1 MTSHVRPVLSVDGVR
16 RHVGDGATGR
26 EVLAGLDLAV
36 AAGEIVALVGRSG
49 SGKTTLLTLV
59 AGFDRADAGTV
70 ARPGGDEGRWSE
82 LAVLPQS
89 LGLLGELTVAENVLL
104 PLRLAGTGHPSAAD
118 ELLGRLGIAHLAD
131 RYPAEV
137 SLGEQQRT
145 ALARAAIVRPRL
157 LLADE
162 PISHQNDAWARAMME
177 LVVDLAA
184 GGTACLLATHN
195 EVAVDVAHRVVELRD
210 GHLHPLP
217 GTRAR

>member
-1 MTSHVRPVLSVDGVR
+1 MTVLAAPVLDVR
-16 RHVGDGATGR
+16 GIRRRVGDGAGAR
-26 EVLAGLDLAV
+26 DVLAGLDLAV
-36 AAGEIVALVGRSG
+36 GAGEIVALVGRSG

-59 AGFDRADAGTV
+59 AGFDRPDSGSV
-70 ARPGGDEGRWSE
+70 DRPGGDEGRWQE

-89 LGLLGELTVAENVLL
+89 LGLLGELTVQENVLL
-104 PLRLAGTGHPSAAD
+104 PLRLGGLEAGGAD
-118 ELLGRLGIAHLAD
+118 ELLERLGIAHLAD
-131 RYPAEV
+131 RYPSEV

-162 PISHQNDAWARAMME
+162 PISHQNDAWAREMMA

-195 EVAVDVAHRVVELRD
+195 DVAVEVADRVLELGD
-210 GHLHPLP
+210 GRLRRLP
-217 GTRAR
+217 TPSL